1 MAVFPVEELRQLIL
15 GGESFTVEFKGEERA
30 ALGDTDL
37 VEAVVCLANGAG
49 GVLLVGVE
57 DDGRVTGARPRH
69 RLTTDPLRLQA
80 LIQARTVPPVVT
92 DCAVVRIDG
101 KDVVVIRVPRMERA
115 VATSAGRYLRRAM
128 GADGRP
134 RCVPFFQHEMTPRPF
149 MGGLDYTALALPG
162 AGWDELDPLEFER
175 ARQVIRRHRGDPLL
189 LELDDLEMAKAL
201 GAVEA
206 NGEVRQVTVAGMLL
220 FGREEAIARRVPT
233 HEVAFQVLV
242 GTRVEL
248 NEFFRWP
255 LIRLSEELAARYAAR
270 RREHELQHGP
280 YRVPLPEYDERS
292 FREAVHNALIH
303 RDYARPG
310 AVYVQWHRERI
321 EVANPGG
328 LPQGVRL
335 DNLLVTPPAP
345 RNPRLADAFKRLGLV
360 ERTGRGVDIIFE
372 GCLRSGHGT
381 PEYGQSTEDFVKVI
395 LPGGEPDEGF
405 VRRLLAAEK
414 AGSPLAIEELLVAR
428 AARDQGRIRVDEAAR
443 LLQRSVAVARAVLQ
457 RLEARGL
464 VQPVGQAAD
473 QAYCW
478 HP

>member
-1 MAVFPVEELRQLIL
+1 MAVFPPDEVRQYIL
-15 GGESFTVEFKGEERA
+15 GGESFTVEFKGEERG

-57 DDGRVTGARPRH
+57 DDGRVTEARPRH
-69 RLTTDPLRLQA
+69 RTTTDPLRLQA

-92 DCAVVRIDG
+92 DIAVVSVDR
-101 KDVVVIRVPRMERA
+101 KDVIVIRVPRMERA
-115 VATSAGRYLRRAM
+115 VATSAGRYLRRAT

-134 RCVPFFQHEMTPRPF
+134 RCVPFFQHEMSPRSF
-149 MGGLDYTALALPG
+149 MRGYDYTALPLPG
-162 AGWDELDPLEFER
+162 ASWDDLNPLEFER
-175 ARQVIRRHRGDPLL
+175 ARQVIRRYRGDSLL
-189 LELDDLEMAKAL
+189 AVLDDQEMAKAL

-220 FGREEAIARRVPT
+220 FGREEALARWVPT

-242 GTRVEL
+242 GTRVEV

-255 LIRLSEELAARYAAR
+255 LILLSEELAARFAAR
-270 RREHELQHGP
+270 RREHEWQDGP
-280 YRVPLPEYDERS
+280 YRVPVPEYDERC
-292 FREAVHNALIH
+292 FREAVHNALLH

-321 EVANPGG
+321 EVSNPGG
-328 LPQGVRL
+328 LPEGVRL

-372 GCLRSGHGT
+372 GCMRCGHGA
-381 PEYGQSTEDFVKVI
+381 PEYGQSTAHFVKVI
-395 LPGGEPDEGF
+395 LPGGEPDMEF

-414 AGSPLAIEELLVAR
+414 AGPPLAIEELLVAR
-428 AARDQGRIRVDEAAR
+428 TAREQGSVTVDEAAR
-443 LLQRSVAVARAVLQ
+443 LIQRSAPAARTVLE
-457 RLEARGL
+457 RLADRGL
-464 VQPVGQAAD
+464 VEPGTVAPAH
-473 QAYCW
+473 YRW
-478 HP
+478 RL